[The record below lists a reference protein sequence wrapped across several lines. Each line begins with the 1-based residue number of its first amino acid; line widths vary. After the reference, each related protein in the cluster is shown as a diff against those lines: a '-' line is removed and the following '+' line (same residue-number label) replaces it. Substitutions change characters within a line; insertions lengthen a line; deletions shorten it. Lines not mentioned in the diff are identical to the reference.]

1 MAETE
6 NLNAQEYQLEE
17 FWEDLLAFIEG
28 GHVIPVIGP
37 ELNTIERQG
46 ESIPLNRELAIK
58 LLEKYHIEFIDDH
71 DPHDSKG
78 AGVVLRK
85 HLELNDAVCAIAQ
98 QGNKRIQ
105 DLYRPI
111 KDLLD
116 EILGSQPAIPES
128 LRELS
133 RIKDFDLFV
142 STTFDDLLVK
152 ALNESKGGM
161 NRTDEII
168 FAPATLPG
176 AQQKDIPEIPPSNYC
191 AVFYLFGKASL
202 FPAYAIHDEDTLEF
216 LYNLQAGRGNLPE
229 RMLAEIRNRNLLLI
243 GCNFPEWLNR
253 FFIRL
258 SNQERLSRYD
268 RPKKEFL
275 VDRELVCNRNCTMF
289 YERFSE
295 NTRLYPDS
303 AKSFVSELVRRWTER
318 HQAGE
323 SPVSAAQ
330 SIPVHESR
338 SGEIFISY
346 AHEDMPYAQN
356 LYEELDRNGAGII
369 WFDKSSIMPGDVWEN
384 NIKTAI
390 SRCSLFLALVS
401 STTEN
406 RKEGVFRKE
415 WKMAVQ
421 RNEGIQGKRFIYPIV
436 LDQEFDGNPDNYRLV
451 PEEFRAIQFAH
462 APDGNMTDVL
472 QQTIIMA
479 LRDIRRRR
487 SA

>member
-17 FWEDLLAFIEG
+17 FWEDLLAFIEDK
-28 GHVIPVIGP
+28 HVIPVIGP
-37 ELNTIERQG
+37 ELNTVELQG
-46 ESIPLNRELAIK
+46 KSIPLNRALAIK
-58 LLEKYHIEFIDDH
+58 LLEKYHIEFIDDR

-78 AGVVLRK
+78 TGVVLRK

-98 QGNKRIQ
+98 KGNKRVQ

-116 EILGSQPAIPES
+116 EILDSQPAIPES

-152 ALNESKGGM
+152 ALNASKGGM
-161 NRTDEII
+161 SRADEII
-168 FAPATLPG
+168 FAPSLPG

-191 AVFYLFGKASL
+191 AVFYLFGKASHL
-202 FPAYAIHDEDTLEF
+202 PFYAIHDEDILEF
-216 LYNLQAGRGNLPE
+216 LYNLQAERGNLPE
-229 RMLAEIRNRNLLLI
+229 RMLAEIRNRNMLLI

-258 SNQERLSRYD
+258 SNLERLSRYD

-275 VDRELVCNRNCTMF
+275 VDRELVCNRNCTIF

-303 AKSFVSELVRRWTER
+303 AKSFVNELVRRWTER
-318 HQAGE
+318 HPADE

-330 SIPVHESR
+330 SIPLHESR

-346 AHEDMPYAQN
+346 AREDISYAQN
-356 LYEELDRNGAGII
+356 LYEELDHIGSGII

-390 SRCSLFLALVS
+390 SKCSLFLALVS
-401 STTEN
+401 STTEHRN
-406 RKEGVFRKE
+406 EGVFRKE

-436 LDQEFDGNPDNYRLV
+436 LDREFNGNTETYRLI
-451 PEEFRAIQFAH
+451 PEAFRAFHFSH
-462 APDGNMTDVL
+462 APGGHMAEDLKKHFIDVL
-472 QQTIIMA
+472 
-479 LRDIRRRR
+479 REIRRRR
-487 SA
+487 AV